1 MQENNK
7 IGSGL
12 HNLGNTC
19 FFNAVTQ
26 VMLHT
31 ESLAAALQAK
41 THSTQCQKQKWCVLC
56 SMEDL
61 WAQSKKARVVSPN
74 NIVGNLKN
82 IFKKVNT
89 YARLSSDLD
98 AKKTHINFLDI

>member
-1 MQENNK
+1 
-7 IGSGL
+7 
-12 HNLGNTC
+12 
-19 FFNAVTQ
+19 
-26 VMLHT
+26 
-31 ESLAAALQAK
+31 
-41 THSTQCQKQKWCVLC
+41 
-56 SMEDL
+56 MEDL